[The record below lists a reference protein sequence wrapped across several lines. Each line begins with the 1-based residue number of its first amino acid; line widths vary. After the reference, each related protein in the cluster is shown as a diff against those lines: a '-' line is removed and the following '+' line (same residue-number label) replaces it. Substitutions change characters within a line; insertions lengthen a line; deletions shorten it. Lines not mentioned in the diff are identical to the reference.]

1 MDAIFGLILLL
12 IVAGVTWCVAGEGA
26 WGAVLTFLSVLFAG
40 LLAMNF
46 FEPLANLLD
55 SMIGSGVED
64 YSDLVALLGLFAL
77 FTFLLRLASDNISP
91 TEIEV
96 DGRLH
101 QVARWLFGLATG
113 YLTMAILLTSLHTAP
128 LPRSFL
134 GFKPEAAN
142 FFEISAPDRQWL
154 GFTQHVSE
162 KILSTG
168 KIIDGPR
175 YAMPE
180 DSEKR
185 VWPSFPIRY
194 ATKRQDYAAGRQPTS
209 IGGGAAPAPGAPTP
223 PPSTGGTA
231 PQAGF

>member
-55 SMIGSGVED
+55 GMIGSAMQD

-77 FTFLLRLASDNISP
+77 FTFLLRLAADNISP

-113 YLTMAILLTSLHTAP
+113 YLTMAILLTSVHTAP

-134 GFKPEAAN
+134 GFRPEGTN
-142 FFEISAPDRQWL
+142 FFEIAAPDRQWL

-162 KILSTG
+162 KVLATG
-168 KIIDGPR
+168 KIFDGPR

-180 DSEKR
+180 GGER
-185 VWPSFPIRY
+185 IWPSFPIRY
-194 ATKRQDYAAGRQPTS
+194 ATKRQDYASGRKPTS
-209 IGGGAAPAPGAPTP
+209 IGGGVGAAPGAPP
-223 PPSTGGTA
+223 APAGGNA
-231 PQAGF
+231 PQSGF